1 LVLDKLNN
9 IDIMFIEIDN
19 VINKIDLED
28 KMVTANFDRSKLYQ
42 KEIENKV
49 EKRRWIPVILRQ
61 EVNQKPLLNRRRLL
75 SEGAQMD
82 YISTVKLN
90 VY

>member
-1 LVLDKLNN
+1 MVLDKLNN

>member
-1 LVLDKLNN
+1 
-9 IDIMFIEIDN
+9 
-19 VINKIDLED
+19 
-28 KMVTANFDRSKLYQ
+28 MVTANFDRSKLYQ